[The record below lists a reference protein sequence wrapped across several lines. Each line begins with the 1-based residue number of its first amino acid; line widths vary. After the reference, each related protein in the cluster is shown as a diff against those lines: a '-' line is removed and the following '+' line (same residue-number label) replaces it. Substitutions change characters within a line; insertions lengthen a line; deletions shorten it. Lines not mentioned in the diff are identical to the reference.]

1 MLLSLLI
8 YLVIVHF
15 TGLAYLAVFARTNS
29 DVNGYLQHALA
40 GPIGMGMVF
49 VTGLILHLIGA
60 PLTVAPVVGLMLLL
74 FFVSA
79 CFGRTAVL
87 FGRPTFLQLKRAL
100 QGVSWLSWT
109 LLAGTIFQVAYILFS
124 ALWRPVS
131 MVDDWGQWAANAKLL
146 YSMGAI
152 GPQFFELANLSYNPQ
167 FIVLNELLLSRV
179 HGSWSDFLC
188 KAFLSL
194 YLFYFTAFISLVAFK
209 WSKSTVLAV
218 FTGLFTLTIP
228 MFVRVGIS
236 GTAEIPMCLGI
247 GFAVG
252 LIHVTERPS
261 PSTYFLAGIF
271 LALVVGTK
279 HEGIFAVVAI
289 ILSWILFQFRN
300 GSFSLKALFSL
311 ILPPCLV
318 FIFWNITVYRFLDN
332 SRGELQGGRFFDPNL
347 LWLFD
352 PSSYINIV
360 GDVLGMFVAIKGF
373 FLLSPYF
380 IVSIVAFFIWH
391 RGDRASRM
399 FLTVMLFITVA
410 YAAGLY
416 TVNVPSALP
425 RLLSHVISIA
435 LLFVIRQSSLG
446 VRRSF
451 HSDS

>member
-1 MLLSLLI
+1 MLI
-8 YLVIVHF
+8 HF

-29 DVNGYLQHALA
+29 DINEYLQHALA

-74 FFVSA
+74 FFISA
-79 CFGRTAVL
+79 CFARTAVL
-87 FGRPTFLQLKRAL
+87 FYRPTFSQLTHAFE
-100 QGVSWLSWT
+100 GVSWLSWT
-109 LLAGTIFQVAYILFS
+109 LLAAIILQVAYILFS
-124 ALWRPVS
+124 ALWRPVA
-131 MVDDWGQWAANAKLL
+131 MADDWGQWAANAKLL

-152 GPQFFELANLSYNPQ
+152 GPEFFEMANLSYNPQ

-194 YLFYFTAFISLVAFK
+194 YLFYFTAFISLIAFK
-209 WSKSTVLAV
+209 WSKSTVLAL
-218 FTGLFTLTIP
+218 FAGLFTLTIP
-228 MFVRVGIS
+228 EFVRVGLN
-236 GTAEIPMCLGI
+236 GTAEIPMCLAI

-261 PSTYFLAGIF
+261 TSTYFLAGVF
-271 LALVVGTK
+271 LGLVTGTK
-279 HEGIFAVVAI
+279 YEGIFAAVAI
-289 ILSWILFQFRN
+289 ILSWSLFKFRN

-311 ILPPCLV
+311 ILPSCLV
-318 FIFWNITVYRFLDN
+318 FIFWNITVHSFFEN
-332 SRGELQGGRFFDPNL
+332 SHSDLQGGRFFNPNY

-380 IVSIVAFFIWH
+380 IVSIVAFCIWH
-391 RGDRASRM
+391 RDDRASRM
-399 FLTVMLFITVA
+399 FLTVMLFIAVV

-416 TVNVPSALP
+416 TVNVPVALP
-425 RLLSHVISIA
+425 RLLSHVIGIA
-435 LLFVIRQSSLG
+435 LLFVIRQSSLA
-446 VRRSF
+446 VSRSYQ
-451 HSDS
+451 SAQ